1 LSGSQVSNHD
11 FNSDIN
17 RAGTASLKYD
27 GRQAMFGSAEVIPLW
42 VADMDFAAP
51 PGVTRALAERVSHP
65 VYGYTVY
72 PDSLYESLIA
82 WLRRR
87 HGWEVQREWIVMC
100 PGVVPSLHAAV
111 MAFAERGGSVI
122 VQPPVYFPFFSAVT
136 GTGRQLIH
144 NPLRL
149 RDGRYS
155 IDFDHLEQCAAGA
168 RLLLLCSPHNPVGRV
183 WSRQELE
190 YILKI
195 ARKHDLVVFSDE
207 IHADLI
213 YAGNKHHTL
222 SMLAGTLGE
231 SGPNIITAV
240 APSKTFNIPGL
251 NLSTLIVPDP
261 ECRRAL
267 IQAFDTMHVSA
278 SNPFSIVAFEAAYR
292 EGEAWLDELLIYLR
306 QTRDY
311 VAEYLATHLQEI
323 RLIEPEGTY
332 LLWLDCSALKTG
344 LGINDAQLRHFFVH
358 EAGVGMSPGTLFG
371 DAGSGF
377 MRMNIGAPR
386 HIIKTA
392 LDGIRVAE
400 RRARQG
406 TTPV

>member
-1 LSGSQVSNHD
+1 MNSGYLSNHD
-11 FNSDIN
+11 FNSGIN

-27 GRQAMFGSAEVIPLW
+27 GRQAMFGTEEVIPLW

-51 PGVTRALAERVSHP
+51 PGVTLALAERAAHP

-72 PDSLYESLIA
+72 PDSLYESLID

-87 HGWEVQREWIVMC
+87 HDWEVQREWIIMC

-111 MAFAERGGSVI
+111 MAFAEPGDSVI

-136 GTGRQLIH
+136 STGRQLVH
-144 NPLRL
+144 NPLCL
-149 RDGRYS
+149 ENNRYS
-155 IDFDHLEQCAAGA
+155 IDFDRLEQCAAEA

-183 WSRQELE
+183 WSKQELE
-190 YILKI
+190 CILKI
-195 ARKHDLVVFSDE
+195 ARKHGLVIFSDE
-207 IHADLI
+207 IHADLV
-213 YAGNKHHTL
+213 YAGNKHHAL
-222 SMLAGTLGE
+222 STLAGTLGE
-231 SGPNIITAV
+231 GAPDIITAV

-261 ECRRAL
+261 GCRRAL
-267 IQAFDTMHVSA
+267 VQAFDAMHVSA
-278 SNPFSIVAFEAAYR
+278 ANPFSIAAFEAAYR

-311 VAEYLATHLQEI
+311 VAEYLATHLPEI
-323 RLIEPEGTY
+323 RLVEPEGTY
-332 LLWLDCSALKTG
+332 LLWLDCSALKAG

-371 DAGSGF
+371 EAGSGF

-386 HIIKTA
+386 HIIKMA
-392 LDGIRVAE
+392 LEGIRKAE
-400 RRARQG
+400 YQARQG
-406 TTPV
+406 TASI